1 MCFSRRQ
8 FIQSASVASA
18 LAATTS
24 INAAGNAQQ
33 QAIDAPKSA
42 EESLALLKE
51 GNLRFV
57 QENSAFLIPAR
68 NG

>member
-18 LAATTS
+18 LAATNS
-24 INAAGNAQQ
+24 IGAAGYAQQ
-33 QAIDAPKSA
+33 QASDAPKNA
-42 EESLALLKE
+42 NEALALLKE

-57 QENSAFLIPAR
+57 AGISAFLIPVR